1 MALASPDPLVF
12 IKEAQTLLDDAEA
25 YEVMSK
31 ASNPYGNGD
40 ACEKIISFLKN
51 RDT

>member
-12 IKEAQTLLDDAEA
+12 IKEAQTLLGDEEA
-25 YEVMSK
+25 YARMSQ
-31 ASNPYGNGD
+31 ASNPYGDGH